1 MNPLAF
7 LAKALGMDKI
17 IVAGGLIAIIIA
29 AFFIWLALHDRDTI
43 KNANAKINIE
53 ALELERAANME
64 ADKKSAD
71 LAIIT
76 AQEAAQRQKDID
88 DAVKNFPVETRGPSG
103 PATNAVA
110 DRLRARA
117 DRGD

>member
-1 MNPLAF
+1 MTIFAIISQFFGDN
-7 LAKALGMDKI
+7 KAISIAGG
-17 IVAGGLIAIIIA
+17 IVAIIA
-29 AFFIWLALHDRDTI
+29 AFLIWLALHDRETI

-117 DRGD
+117 NRGD

>member
-53 ALELERAANME
+53 AFEMERAANME
-64 ADKKSAD
+64 ADKKAHD
-71 LAIIT
+71 LAVIT

-88 DAVKNFPVETRGPSG
+88 NAVTKYPEAARQSSG
-103 PATNAVA
+103 PATDAVA
-110 DRLRARA
+110 DRLRKRENRS
-117 DRGD
+117 D